1 MVPKSKSPVLSSSL
15 LYLNNVYYIIHI
27 FCRLFFCVFFPIS
40 THFFKKSYHYIILQC
55 YIFFGYFT
63 MYYYYCIHFY
73 LIMWFF
79 FGLKMLFFTY
89 SFPSIFLLFY
99 NYFLFIIVFFAV
111 VWCIFFSHLFLVIKM
126 FFLESVF
133 IFKSYK
139 NLNFEPDRLLKSYN

>member
-63 MYYYYCIHFY
+63 MYYYLLYTFLPYNVVFFWLKDAFFHVFFSQHFFVILQLFSFY
-73 LIMWFF
+73 YSFFCCCVVYFF
-79 FGLKMLFFTY
+79 F
-89 SFPSIFLLFY
+89 SFISCNKDVFPRKCFY
-99 NYFLFIIVFFAV
+99 F
-111 VWCIFFSHLFLVIKM
+111 
-126 FFLESVF
+126 
-133 IFKSYK
+133 
-139 NLNFEPDRLLKSYN
+139 

>member
-1 MVPKSKSPVLSSSL
+1 MVPKSKSPVLSSL

-63 MYYYYCIHFY
+63 MYYYLLYTFLPY
-73 LIMWFF
+73 NVVF

-111 VWCIFFSHLFLVIKM
+111 VWCIFFFSFISCNKD
-126 FFLESVF
+126 VF
-133 IFKSYK
+133 PRKCFY
-139 NLNFEPDRLLKSYN
+139 F